1 MKINELVTPS
11 LGKPAAAKPPG
22 TMGKVMNK
30 FAQAGGAVKTAVG
43 AANTAVNK
51 FMTAPKD
58 TDAAKDSFA
67 SKLGGALGS
76 MNKGAGVKDYSRTGV
91 TKDDLN
97 MFVGSLM
104 QSAPGDA
111 SFEKELSAAIKD
123 RLENP
128 QDTTAKTKIV
138 KKIRNFLGKMTN
150 ITHGDFNT
158 QFSSVLKSLNIKPTD
173 FNDPKEKTPGT
184 AVDDAQG
191 KLPL

>member
-22 TMGKVMNK
+22 TMNKVMNK
-30 FAQAGGAVKTAVG
+30 FASAAGAVKTGVQ

-76 MNKGAGVKDYSRTGV
+76 MNKGAGVKDYNRSAV

-104 QSAPGDA
+104 QSEPDNAG
-111 SFEKELSAAIKD
+111 FEKDLSDAIKS

-128 QDTTAKTKIV
+128 QDTDAKLNITNKII
-138 KKIRNFLGKMTN
+138 KFLGKFKN
-150 ITHGDFNT
+150 ISHGDFNT

-173 FNDPKEKTPGT
+173 FRPKTQSPSST
-184 AVDDAQG
+184 AQPDLF
-191 KLPL
+191 KK